1 MQGAPICKRVLNIAS
16 HVVHGHV
23 GNCATTFPMQL
34 HGFTVNC
41 VNSVQFSNHT
51 GYKNGF
57 KGQVCSGDDVVA
69 LIDGLDQNGLLEGY
83 SHMLTGY
90 IGSATFLDAIDGIV
104 DRVKAKNPNLKYVCD
119 PVLGDVENGV
129 GKLYVPEELI
139 NLFRT
144 KIIPKSFMITPN

>member
-1 MQGAPICKRVLNIAS
+1 
-16 HVVHGHV
+16 
-23 GNCATTFPMQL
+23 MQL

-57 KGQVCSGDDVVA
+57 KGQVCSGNDVVA

-119 PVLGDVENGV
+119 PVLGDV
-129 GKLYVPEELI
+129 
-139 NLFRT
+139 
-144 KIIPKSFMITPN
+144 